1 MTPTGLPPSGD
12 WRVIGK
18 TVQGASHVR
27 SGTENQDA
35 IAWSSGPGDRLPLI
49 LAVADGHGSAKHVR
63 SKHGARL
70 AVKEATTTLVD
81 WLSGLNANTPLPE
94 TARVATEKLPT
105 VLENR
110 WKQAVRLHFQENQL
124 SPEACVAAGISV
136 TAGGGTP
143 LQDDAIHSIYG
154 TTLLAVAIMPQ
165 FILYLQ
171 VGDGD
176 ILVVSRQGE
185 VGWALARDE
194 GLIGNQTTSL
204 CQPRARDHFRVRCQ
218 PCVEPPALVIAATDG
233 YSNSYQDDED
243 FLRVGPD
250 ILQFLRDEG
259 PDALE
264 AALEG
269 WLEDTSGKG
278 SGDDVTVGIIVN
290 LPSLAL
296 RTDPP
301 PDGDGAEAAA
311 AVSHQ
316 GRGNLRQALLMAA
329 LCIPLAAGAGYLGYL
344 LGKQGL
350 AWPGEQRSGGDA
362 IPPVSEAPAAES
374 AGGSGAASEGASP
387 PPDPPPA
394 EDVAK
399 AGDDGLAA
407 SEPPPSGSG
416 SGGGADSAPEA
427 SSKGASA
434 PDLDAGTGDV
444 GAR

>member
-1 MTPTGLPPSGD
+1 MTRQQLPPGGA
-12 WRVIGK
+12 WRIIGK
-18 TVQGASHVR
+18 TVKGASHVR
-27 SGTENQDA
+27 NETDNQDA
-35 IAWSSGPGDRLPLI
+35 IIWASGEGGRPPLV
-49 LAVADGHGSAKHVR
+49 LAVADGHGSARHVR
-63 SKHGARL
+63 SKEGARL
-70 AVKEATTTLVD
+70 AVEETTAALFD
-81 WLSGLNANTPLPE
+81 WLSKLDEQAPLPE
-94 TARVATEKLPT
+94 AARVAAEKLPS

-110 WKQAVRLHFQENQL
+110 WKQAVDRHLAENPL
-124 SPEACVAAGISV
+124 SVEDAATAGIALPEAGERDNNAGRFL
-136 TAGGGTP
+136 A
-143 LQDDAIHSIYG
+143 YG
-154 TTLLAVAIMPQ
+154 TTLIAVAVMPQ

-171 VGDGD
+171 LGDGD
-176 ILVVSRQGE
+176 ILVVSREGE